1 MARLV
6 PYTSLS
12 LLCSDKIFR
21 VMNRLKSSQTFAFSP
36 ADPIHCTVVE
46 LEVIW
51 NLTSRWSFSL
61 SRSQSQLGYFDI
73 GESWSRHVVVDD
85 DKEMQS
91 QKIRKRRVVRGWIAP
106 NLYLTLSCLLRVSL
120 LLSFNKY
127 LPANLVI
134 VTEL

>member
-1 MARLV
+1 
-6 PYTSLS
+6 
-12 LLCSDKIFR
+12 
-21 VMNRLKSSQTFAFSP
+21 MNRLKSSQTFAFSP
-36 ADPIHCTVVE
+36 ADPIHCTVFE
-46 LEVIW
+46 LEVIL
-51 NLTSRWSFSL
+51 NLTRRTGFEVVV
-61 SRSQSQLGYFDI
+61 QLFTVPEPTGYFVNI
-73 GESWSRHVVVDD
+73 GECWSTQVVVDD

-127 LPANLVI
+127 LPAKLVI